1 MDKSS
6 NKLFTQGLR
15 PLQSLLPENA
25 KKILKKD
32 GFVYF
37 EIIKNWKNI
46 VGEKIF
52 KDATPSKIK
61 KINNEN
67 SLSLNVN
74 KEIILF
80 GKKFFMLMYK
90 YSNKLFTQGLI
101 PLQCFLPEN
110 AKKILKKNG
119 FIYFEI
125 IKNWRNI
132 VGEKM
137 FKNVAPLKIKKINN
151 ENILSINVNK
161 NIMIEIEYSRDQII
175 EKINSYLGFNAINK
189 IQIISKDSS
198 FEIKKK
204 KIILN
209 ENILKKIN
217 EIKSKNLKEIFLKL
231 NK

>member
-1 MDKSS
+1 MVIDKSS
-6 NKLFTQGLR
+6 NRLFSQGLR

-46 VGEKIF
+46 VGEK
-52 KDATPSKIK
+52 
-61 KINNEN
+61 
-67 SLSLNVN
+67 
-74 KEIILF
+74 
-80 GKKFFMLMYK
+80 MYK
-90 YSNKLFTQGLI
+90 DVVPF
-101 PLQCFLPEN
+101 
-110 AKKILKKNG
+110 
-119 FIYFEI
+119 
-125 IKNWRNI
+125 
-132 VGEKM
+132 
-137 FKNVAPLKIKKINN
+137 KIKKINN

-189 IQIISKDSS
+189 IQIISKDPS
-198 FEIKKK
+198 FELKKK
-204 KIILN
+204 KIVLS

-217 EIKSKNLKEIFLKL
+217 EIKSNNLKEIFLKL

>member
-1 MDKSS
+1 MVMDKSS

-46 VGEKIF
+46 VGEK
-52 KDATPSKIK
+52 
-61 KINNEN
+61 
-67 SLSLNVN
+67 
-74 KEIILF
+74 
-80 GKKFFMLMYK
+80 
-90 YSNKLFTQGLI
+90 
-101 PLQCFLPEN
+101 
-110 AKKILKKNG
+110 
-119 FIYFEI
+119 
-125 IKNWRNI
+125 
-132 VGEKM
+132 M
-137 FKNVAPLKIKKINN
+137 FKEVTPIKIKKINN
-151 ENILSINVNK
+151 ENILSINVNR
-161 NIMIEIEYSRDQII
+161 NIMVEIEYSRDQII

-189 IQIISKDSS
+189 IQVISKSS
-198 FEIKKK
+198 FFEVKKK
-204 KIILN
+204 KIVLS

>member
-1 MDKSS
+1 MTDKFS

-15 PLQSLLPENA
+15 PLKSLLPENA

-46 VGEKIF
+46 I
-52 KDATPSKIK
+52 
-61 KINNEN
+61 
-67 SLSLNVN
+67 
-74 KEIILF
+74 
-80 GKKFFMLMYK
+80 
-90 YSNKLFTQGLI
+90 
-101 PLQCFLPEN
+101 
-110 AKKILKKNG
+110 
-119 FIYFEI
+119 
-125 IKNWRNI
+125 
-132 VGEKM
+132 GEKM
-137 FKNVAPLKIKKINN
+137 FKDVAPLKIKKINN
-151 ENILSINVNK
+151 ENILLINVNK

-204 KIILN
+204 KIILSD
-209 ENILKKIN
+209 NILKKIN

>member
-1 MDKSS
+1 MVIDKSS

-46 VGEKIF
+46 VGEKLF
-52 KDATPSKIK
+52 KDT
-61 KINNEN
+61 
-67 SLSLNVN
+67 
-74 KEIILF
+74 
-80 GKKFFMLMYK
+80 
-90 YSNKLFTQGLI
+90 
-101 PLQCFLPEN
+101 
-110 AKKILKKNG
+110 
-119 FIYFEI
+119 
-125 IKNWRNI
+125 
-132 VGEKM
+132 
-137 FKNVAPLKIKKINN
+137 APLKIKKINN

-189 IQIISKDSS
+189 IQIITKDSS

>member
-1 MDKSS
+1 MVMDKSS

-46 VGEKIF
+46 VGEKMF
-52 KDATPSKIK
+52 KEVTPIKIK
-61 KINNEN
+61 KINND
-67 SLSLNVN
+67 
-74 KEIILF
+74 
-80 GKKFFMLMYK
+80 
-90 YSNKLFTQGLI
+90 
-101 PLQCFLPEN
+101 
-110 AKKILKKNG
+110 
-119 FIYFEI
+119 
-125 IKNWRNI
+125 
-132 VGEKM
+132 
-137 FKNVAPLKIKKINN
+137 
-151 ENILSINVNK
+151 NILSINVNK

-189 IQIISKDSS
+189 IQVISKSS
-198 FEIKKK
+198 FFEVKKK
-204 KIILN
+204 KIVLS

>member
-1 MDKSS
+1 MIDKYS
-6 NKLFTQGLR
+6 NKLFTQGLK

-46 VGEKIF
+46 VGEK
-52 KDATPSKIK
+52 
-61 KINNEN
+61 
-67 SLSLNVN
+67 
-74 KEIILF
+74 
-80 GKKFFMLMYK
+80 M
-90 YSNKLFTQGLI
+90 
-101 PLQCFLPEN
+101 
-110 AKKILKKNG
+110 
-119 FIYFEI
+119 FIDT
-125 IKNWRNI
+125 
-132 VGEKM
+132 
-137 FKNVAPLKIKKINN
+137 APLKIKKVNN

-217 EIKSKNLKEIFLKL
+217 EIKNKNLKEIFLKL

>member
-46 VGEKIF
+46 VGEK
-52 KDATPSKIK
+52 
-61 KINNEN
+61 
-67 SLSLNVN
+67 
-74 KEIILF
+74 
-80 GKKFFMLMYK
+80 M
-90 YSNKLFTQGLI
+90 
-101 PLQCFLPEN
+101 
-110 AKKILKKNG
+110 
-119 FIYFEI
+119 FIDT
-125 IKNWRNI
+125 
-132 VGEKM
+132 
-137 FKNVAPLKIKKINN
+137 APLKIKKVNN

-217 EIKSKNLKEIFLKL
+217 EIKNKNLKEIFLKL

>member
-1 MDKSS
+1 MVTDKSS

-15 PLQSLLPENA
+15 PLQSLLPKNA

-46 VGEKIF
+46 VGEK
-52 KDATPSKIK
+52 
-61 KINNEN
+61 
-67 SLSLNVN
+67 
-74 KEIILF
+74 
-80 GKKFFMLMYK
+80 M
-90 YSNKLFTQGLI
+90 
-101 PLQCFLPEN
+101 
-110 AKKILKKNG
+110 
-119 FIYFEI
+119 FIDT
-125 IKNWRNI
+125 
-132 VGEKM
+132 
-137 FKNVAPLKIKKINN
+137 APLKIKKVNN

-217 EIKSKNLKEIFLKL
+217 EIKNKNLKEIFLKL

>member
-46 VGEKIF
+46 VGEK
-52 KDATPSKIK
+52 
-61 KINNEN
+61 
-67 SLSLNVN
+67 
-74 KEIILF
+74 
-80 GKKFFMLMYK
+80 M
-90 YSNKLFTQGLI
+90 
-101 PLQCFLPEN
+101 
-110 AKKILKKNG
+110 
-119 FIYFEI
+119 FIDT
-125 IKNWRNI
+125 
-132 VGEKM
+132 
-137 FKNVAPLKIKKINN
+137 APLKIKKVNN

-204 KIILN
+204 KIILS

-217 EIKSKNLKEIFLKL
+217 EIKNKNLKEIFLKL

>member
-1 MDKSS
+1 MIDKSS
-6 NKLFTQGLR
+6 NRLFSQGLR

-46 VGEKIF
+46 VGEK
-52 KDATPSKIK
+52 
-61 KINNEN
+61 
-67 SLSLNVN
+67 
-74 KEIILF
+74 
-80 GKKFFMLMYK
+80 MYK
-90 YSNKLFTQGLI
+90 DVVPF
-101 PLQCFLPEN
+101 
-110 AKKILKKNG
+110 
-119 FIYFEI
+119 
-125 IKNWRNI
+125 
-132 VGEKM
+132 
-137 FKNVAPLKIKKINN
+137 KIKKINN

-189 IQIISKDSS
+189 IQIISKDPS
-198 FEIKKK
+198 FELKKK
-204 KIILN
+204 KIVLS

-217 EIKSKNLKEIFLKL
+217 EIKSNNLKEIFLKL

>member
-1 MDKSS
+1 MVADKFS

-46 VGEKIF
+46 VGEKMF
-52 KDATPSKIK
+52 KDVS
-61 KINNEN
+61 
-67 SLSLNVN
+67 
-74 KEIILF
+74 
-80 GKKFFMLMYK
+80 
-90 YSNKLFTQGLI
+90 
-101 PLQCFLPEN
+101 
-110 AKKILKKNG
+110 
-119 FIYFEI
+119 
-125 IKNWRNI
+125 
-132 VGEKM
+132 
-137 FKNVAPLKIKKINN
+137 PLKIKKINN
-151 ENILSINVNK
+151 ENILTINVNK

-175 EKINSYLGFNAINK
+175 EKVNSYLGFKAINK

-204 KIILN
+204 KIILS
-209 ENILKKIN
+209 ENTL
-217 EIKSKNLKEIFLKL
+217 KNLKEIFLKL

>member
-1 MDKSS
+1 MIDKSS
-6 NKLFTQGLR
+6 NRLFSQGLR

-46 VGEKIF
+46 VGEK
-52 KDATPSKIK
+52 
-61 KINNEN
+61 
-67 SLSLNVN
+67 
-74 KEIILF
+74 
-80 GKKFFMLMYK
+80 MYK
-90 YSNKLFTQGLI
+90 DVVPF
-101 PLQCFLPEN
+101 
-110 AKKILKKNG
+110 
-119 FIYFEI
+119 
-125 IKNWRNI
+125 
-132 VGEKM
+132 
-137 FKNVAPLKIKKINN
+137 KIKKINN

-189 IQIISKDSS
+189 IQIISKDPS
-198 FEIKKK
+198 FDLKKK
-204 KIILN
+204 KIVLS

-217 EIKSKNLKEIFLKL
+217 EIKSNNLKEIFLKL

>member
-1 MDKSS
+1 MIDKSS

-46 VGEKIF
+46 VGEKLF
-52 KDATPSKIK
+52 KDT
-61 KINNEN
+61 
-67 SLSLNVN
+67 
-74 KEIILF
+74 
-80 GKKFFMLMYK
+80 
-90 YSNKLFTQGLI
+90 
-101 PLQCFLPEN
+101 
-110 AKKILKKNG
+110 
-119 FIYFEI
+119 
-125 IKNWRNI
+125 
-132 VGEKM
+132 
-137 FKNVAPLKIKKINN
+137 APLKIKKINN
-151 ENILSINVNK
+151 ENILSINDNK

>member
-1 MDKSS
+1 MDKYS

-46 VGEKIF
+46 VGEKMF
-52 KDATPSKIK
+52 KDTS
-61 KINNEN
+61 
-67 SLSLNVN
+67 
-74 KEIILF
+74 
-80 GKKFFMLMYK
+80 
-90 YSNKLFTQGLI
+90 
-101 PLQCFLPEN
+101 
-110 AKKILKKNG
+110 
-119 FIYFEI
+119 
-125 IKNWRNI
+125 
-132 VGEKM
+132 
-137 FKNVAPLKIKKINN
+137 PLKIKKIND

-175 EKINSYLGFNAINK
+175 ENINSYLGFNAINK

-217 EIKSKNLKEIFLKL
+217 EIKNKNLKEIFLKL

>member
-1 MDKSS
+1 VIDKSS
-6 NKLFTQGLR
+6 NRLFSQGLR

-46 VGEKIF
+46 VGEK
-52 KDATPSKIK
+52 
-61 KINNEN
+61 
-67 SLSLNVN
+67 
-74 KEIILF
+74 
-80 GKKFFMLMYK
+80 MYK
-90 YSNKLFTQGLI
+90 DVVPF
-101 PLQCFLPEN
+101 
-110 AKKILKKNG
+110 
-119 FIYFEI
+119 
-125 IKNWRNI
+125 
-132 VGEKM
+132 
-137 FKNVAPLKIKKINN
+137 KIKKINN

-189 IQIISKDSS
+189 IQIISKDPS
-198 FEIKKK
+198 FELKKK
-204 KIILN
+204 KIVLS

-217 EIKSKNLKEIFLKL
+217 EIKSNSLKEIFLKL